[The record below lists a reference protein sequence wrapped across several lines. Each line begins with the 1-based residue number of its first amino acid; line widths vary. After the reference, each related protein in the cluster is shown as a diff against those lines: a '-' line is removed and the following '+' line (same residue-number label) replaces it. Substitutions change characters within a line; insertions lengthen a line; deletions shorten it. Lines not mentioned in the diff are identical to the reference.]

1 MTGVQT
7 CALPI
12 YDVTK
17 KSKIKK
23 FYESNKILIFSSI
36 LILIISFGSLSF
48 YLESKESKK
57 ILLSENYVQA
67 KFYLENGNKSEALNT
82 LKKVIFAN
90 DSTYSTLSFFLILNQ
105 NLISD
110 YKEISILYDHLL
122 ENNKFEKELRNLLIY
137 KKALFSSNFVNESK
151 LLETIKPL
159 LNTDTLWKPHALL
172 LLGDYFMSKG
182 ENIKAREF
190 YQQILSINNLHKNLY
205 DQAKSQLVIIAH
217 E

>member
-1 MTGVQT
+1 MAENFFEAQ
-7 CALPI
+7 
-12 YDVTK
+12 YDLTK

-36 LILIISFGSLSF
+36 LILVILFSSLGF
-48 YLESKESKK
+48 YLENKEREK
-57 ILLSENYVQA
+57 ILLSENYIQA

-82 LKKVIFAN
+82 LKKIIFAN
-90 DSTYSTLSFFLILNQ
+90 DPTYSTLSFFLILNQ
-105 NLISD
+105 NLIDD
-110 YKEISILYDHLL
+110 YKEISVLYDHLL

-137 KKALFSSNFVNESK
+137 KKALFNSNFLNEAE

-159 LNTDTLWKPHALL
+159 INTDTLWRPHALL

-182 ENIKAREF
+182 ENIKAIEF
-190 YQQILSINNLHKNLY
+190 YQQILSIHNLQRDFY
-205 DQAKSQLVIIAH
+205 DQAKSQLVIAAH

>member
-1 MTGVQT
+1 MSENFFEAQ
-7 CALPI
+7 

-137 KKALFSSNFVNESK
+137 KKALFISNSIIESE

-172 LLGDYFMSKG
+172 LLGDYFMSMG
-182 ENIKAREF
+182 ENIKAIEF
-190 YQQILSINNLHKNLY
+190 YQQILSINNLHKDLY
-205 DQAKSQLVIIAH
+205 NQAKSQLVIITH

>member
-1 MTGVQT
+1 MSENLFEAQ
-7 CALPI
+7 
-12 YDVTK
+12 YDLTK
-17 KSKIKK
+17 KSRIKR
-23 FYESNKILIFSSI
+23 FYESNKIFIFSFI
-36 LILIISFGSLSF
+36 LILIILFGSFSF
-48 YLESKESKK
+48 YLEKQERKK
-57 ILLSENYVQA
+57 ILLSENYIQA
-67 KFYLENGNKSEALNT
+67 KIYLENGNKNEALNT

-110 YKEISILYDHLL
+110 YKEISALYDHLL
-122 ENNKFEKELRNLLIY
+122 ENNNFEKELRNLLIY
-137 KKALFSSNFVNESK
+137 KKSLFSSNSVSETE

-159 LNTDTLWKPHALL
+159 LHTDTLWKPHALL

-190 YQQILSINNLHKNLY
+190 YQQILSMNNLHKDLY
-205 DQAKSQLVIIAH
+205 VQAKSQLVIINH

>member
-1 MTGVQT
+1 MPENLFETQ
-7 CALPI
+7 

-17 KSKIKK
+17 KSRIKK

-36 LILIISFGSLSF
+36 LILIILFGSLSF
-48 YLESKESKK
+48 YLENQERKK
-57 ILLSENYVQA
+57 ILLSENYIQA
-67 KFYLENGNKSEALNT
+67 KIYLENGNKNEALNT

-90 DSTYSTLSFFLILNQ
+90 DPTYSTLSFFLILNQ

-110 YKEISILYDHLL
+110 YKEISALYDHLL

-190 YQQILSINNLHKNLY
+190 YQQIFSINNLHKDLY
-205 DQAKSQLVIIAH
+205 DQARSQLVIINH

>member
-1 MTGVQT
+1 MAENFFEAQ
-7 CALPI
+7 

-105 NLISD
+105 NLIRD
-110 YKEISILYDHLL
+110 YKEISALYDHLL
-122 ENNKFEKELRNLLIY
+122 ENNNFEKELRNLLIY
-137 KKALFSSNFVNESK
+137 KKSLFSSNSVSETE

-190 YQQILSINNLHKNLY
+190 YQQILSMNNLHKDLY
-205 DQAKSQLVIIAH
+205 DQAKSQLVIINH

>member
-1 MTGVQT
+1 MSENLFEAQ
-7 CALPI
+7 
-12 YDVTK
+12 YDLTK
-17 KSKIKK
+17 KSRIKK
-23 FYESNKILIFSSI
+23 FYESNKIFIFSFI
-36 LILIISFGSLSF
+36 LILIILFGSFSF
-48 YLESKESKK
+48 YLENQERKK
-57 ILLSENYVQA
+57 ILLSENYIQA
-67 KFYLENGNKSEALNT
+67 KIYLENGNKNEALNT

-110 YKEISILYDHLL
+110 YKEISALYDHLL
-122 ENNKFEKELRNLLIY
+122 ENNNFEKELRNLLIY
-137 KKALFSSNFVNESK
+137 KKSLFSSNSVSETE

-190 YQQILSINNLHKNLY
+190 YQQILSMNNLHKDLY
-205 DQAKSQLVIIAH
+205 DQAKSQLVIINH

>member
-1 MTGVQT
+1 MAENLFEAQ
-7 CALPI
+7 
-12 YDVTK
+12 YDLTK
-17 KSKIKK
+17 KSRIKK
-23 FYESNKILIFSSI
+23 FYESNKIFIFSFI
-36 LILIISFGSLSF
+36 LILIILFGSLSF
-48 YLESKESKK
+48 YLENQERKK
-57 ILLSENYVQA
+57 ILISENYIQA
-67 KFYLENGNKSEALNT
+67 KIYLENGNKNEALNT

-110 YKEISILYDHLL
+110 YKEISALYDHLL
-122 ENNKFEKELRNLLIY
+122 ENNNFEKELRNLLIY
-137 KKALFSSNFVNESK
+137 KKSLFSSNFVSETE

-182 ENIKAREF
+182 ENIKSREF
-190 YQQILSINNLHKNLY
+190 YQQILSMNNLHKDLY
-205 DQAKSQLVIIAH
+205 DQAKSQLAIINH

>member
-1 MTGVQT
+1 MAENFFEAQ
-7 CALPI
+7 

-23 FYESNKILIFSSI
+23 FYGSNKILIFSSI

-57 ILLSENYVQA
+57 ILLSENYIQA

-137 KKALFSSNFVNESK
+137 KKALFISNSIIESE

-182 ENIKAREF
+182 ENIKAIEF
-190 YQQILSINNLHKNLY
+190 YQQTLSINNLHKDLY
-205 DQAKSQLVIIAH
+205 NQAKSQLVIITH

>member
-1 MTGVQT
+1 MSENFIEAQ
-7 CALPI
+7 
-12 YDVTK
+12 YDITK
-17 KSKIKK
+17 KSKVKK

-36 LILIISFGSLSF
+36 LILIILFGSLSF
-48 YLESKESKK
+48 YLENQERKK
-57 ILLSENYVQA
+57 ILLSENYIKA
-67 KFYLENGNKSEALNT
+67 KIYLDNGNKNEALNT

-110 YKEISILYDHLL
+110 YKEISALYDHLL
-122 ENNKFEKELRNLLIY
+122 ENNNFEKELRNLLIY
-137 KKALFSSNFVNESK
+137 KKSLFSSNFVSETE

-182 ENIKAREF
+182 ENIKAIEF
-190 YQQILSINNLHKNLY
+190 YQQILSIKNLHNDLY
-205 DQAKSQLVIIAH
+205 IQAKSQLLIIAH

>member
-1 MTGVQT
+1 MPENFFEAQ
-7 CALPI
+7 

-137 KKALFSSNFVNESK
+137 KKALFISNSIIESE

-182 ENIKAREF
+182 ENIKAIEF
-190 YQQILSINNLHKNLY
+190 YQQILSINNLHKDLY
-205 DQAKSQLVIIAH
+205 NQAKSQLVIITH

>member
-1 MTGVQT
+1 MAENFFEAQ
-7 CALPI
+7 

-137 KKALFSSNFVNESK
+137 KKALFISNSIIESE

-190 YQQILSINNLHKNLY
+190 YQQILSINNLHKDLY
-205 DQAKSQLVIIAH
+205 DQARSQLVIINH

>member
-1 MTGVQT
+1 MAENFFEAQ
-7 CALPI
+7 

-137 KKALFSSNFVNESK
+137 KKALFISNSIIESE

-182 ENIKAREF
+182 ENIKAIEF
-190 YQQILSINNLHKNLY
+190 YQQILSINNLHKALY
-205 DQAKSQLVIIAH
+205 DQAKSQLTIITN